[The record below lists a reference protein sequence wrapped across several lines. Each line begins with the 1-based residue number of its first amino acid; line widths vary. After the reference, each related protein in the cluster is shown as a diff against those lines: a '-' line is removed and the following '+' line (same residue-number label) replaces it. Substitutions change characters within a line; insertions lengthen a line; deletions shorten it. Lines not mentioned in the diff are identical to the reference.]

1 MAVYERDN
9 VVMSSFYDRNSPLI
23 TTPYL
28 RHIVWLIALLV
39 MNNWTVADVEM
50 AYDMM
55 YALFKIGLI

>member
-1 MAVYERDN
+1 MVVGKRDN
-9 VVMSSFYDRNSPLI
+9 VVKSTFYDSQWPLI

-28 RHIVWLIALLV
+28 RHVVWLISLLV

-55 YALFKIGLI
+55 YAHL